1 MTDKLKSAEELHES
15 VPPDWYYRSIRE
27 NLIQRYVHKRR
38 FEEVG
43 RIIEPTGG
51 KLLDIGCADGVFTKV
66 ILDKSKADKI
76 IGIDVL
82 KTSINW
88 ARKHWKKKR
97 KMIFKIGDAHSLKF
111 ENNTFDAVFAIE
123 VLEHVYEPKKVLKEI
138 KRVLKRDGYAIFL
151 VPAESLLFK
160 IVWYFWT
167 KNRGKIWK
175 GTHLH
180 AYSNSY
186 LVELVK
192 NAGFEK
198 IEDNKIIFET
208 LHLVKVRK
216 R

>member
-1 MTDKLKSAEELHES
+1 MEKTNKTAEELYEN

-27 NLIQRYVHKRR
+27 NLIQRYVHNRR

-43 RIIEPTGG
+43 KVIEPTGG
-51 KLLDIGCADGVFTKV
+51 KVLDIGCADGVFTKV

-88 ARKHWKKKR
+88 ARKHWKKNT
-97 KMIFKIGDAHSLKF
+97 KMQFKTGDAHSLKF
-111 ENNTFDAVFAIE
+111 ENNSFEAVFAIE
-123 VLEHVYEPKKVLKEI
+123 VLEHVYEPNKVLKEI

-167 KNRGKIWK
+167 KYRGKIWK
-175 GTHLH
+175 ATHLH
-180 AYSNSY
+180 AYSDSY
-186 LVELVK
+186 LVELVR
-192 NAGFEK
+192 NAGFK
-198 IEDNKIIFET
+198 NIEDNKIIFET

-216 R
+216 G